1 MSTSDFESGRTIPLP
16 IPEPVW
22 REWKI
27 NGVDADHLAEL

>member
-1 MSTSDFESGRTIPLP
+1 LL

-27 NGVDADHLAEL
+27 NGVLPAILHEIHHRPC